1 MVEQKPNI
9 FDSHH
14 DHDLQLEYE
23 AITGLF
29 EQQETKGGGGG
40 CGDEEDE
47 LDEMEEDEAPNR

>member
-29 EQQETKGGGGG
+29 EETKGGGGG

-47 LDEMEEDEAPNR
+47 LDEMDGGRRSPQ